1 MDKIIIR
8 EATAEDA
15 KALIEYTKIIG
26 GESDNLTYG
35 SEDML
40 ITLEQEKA
48 FLDTQYVGA
57 LHDEQT
63 WKYINNGLKK
73 VFGLWFYT

>member
-35 SEDML
+35 SEGIP

-48 FLDTQYVGA
+48 FLDTMIAVQILLS
-57 LHDEQT
+57 LHCFLMWRKTQ
-63 WKYINNGLKK
+63 KNSRMQA
-73 VFGLWFYT
+73 

>member
-35 SEDML
+35 SEGMP

-48 FLDTQYVGA
+48 F
-57 LHDEQT
+57 
-63 WKYINNGLKK
+63 
-73 VFGLWFYT
+73 FFFF